1 MGQMTVSRKEI
12 EIKLRYPTV
21 DEARRA
27 IDALGAT
34 LVEDRVFEDNV
45 LWDTPEGTLR
55 AATQMLRLR
64 RRGDKVILTHKSN
77 PSRETAHKVWE
88 EHETAVD
95 DFEQM
100 RRILELLGYRPS
112 WRYQKYRSR
121 LTLDGLEF
129 CLDET
134 PLGCFVELEGS
145 PEAIDTAAAR
155 MGKGIDDYIALSY
168 RELFDEARE
177 RGEIGSE
184 NLMVDDRPPAP

>member
-1 MGQMTVSRKEI
+1 MTVSRKEI
-12 EIKLRYPTV
+12 EIKLRYDTV

-45 LWDTPEGTLR
+45 LWDTPEATLR
-55 AATQMLRLR
+55 ASQQMLRLR
-64 RRGDKVILTHKSN
+64 QRGPRTILTHKSN
-77 PSRETAHKVWE
+77 PSRDTVHKVWE
-88 EHETAVD
+88 EHETVVE
-95 DFEQM
+95 DFDEM

-121 LTLDGLEF
+121 LKLDGLEF

-134 PLGCFVELEGS
+134 PLGCFVELEGAA
-145 PEAIDTAAAR
+145 EAIDAAAAR
-155 MGKGIDDYIALSY
+155 MGKTVDDYIALSY

-177 RGEIGSE
+177 RGEIGAE
-184 NLMVDDRPPAP
+184 NLMVEDHPADS